1 MDENFSVNLL
11 ISRSGKQKNR
21 FESSLLSLLLKRDKP
36 IFFVVLFHQ
45 ILQNAA
51 IFESALIIK
60 YVTTLSTRLVPLHHQ
75 ICLTFVILELYSA
88 HLLPNPE
95 LFRCFPD
102 FI

>member
-45 ILQNAA
+45 ILQNAT
-51 IFESALIIK
+51 IFESA
-60 YVTTLSTRLVPLHHQ
+60 
-75 ICLTFVILELYSA
+75 
-88 HLLPNPE
+88 
-95 LFRCFPD
+95 
-102 FI
+102 

>member
-45 ILQNAA
+45 ILQMR
-51 IFESALIIK
+51 LYLK
-60 YVTTLSTRLVPLHHQ
+60 VRWLLSTSP
-75 ICLTFVILELYSA
+75 
-88 HLLPNPE
+88 P
-95 LFRCFPD
+95 FPQD
-102 FI
+102 